1 MTVTCKLRLATGEH
15 GIVHQTPCGDHANG
29 WNASRSVRGRAQASA
44 NQNPF
49 GATSNEGLLPTRA
62 EETYELPWPV
72 HPRLAR
78 TPPLVTAPLNPL
90 SS

>member
-15 GIVHQTPCGDHANG
+15 GIVHQTPCSDHANG

-49 GATSNEGLLPTRA
+49 AATSSEGCSTRERKIRCA
-62 EETYELPWPV
+62 GERVLEP
-72 HPRLAR
+72 
-78 TPPLVTAPLNPL
+78 
-90 SS
+90 

>member
-62 EETYELPWPV
+62 EETEHYRTLPAYVRREQVAP
-72 HPRLAR
+72 LSIY
-78 TPPLVTAPLNPL
+78 PPLG
-90 SS
+90 